1 MSNLLKSKYLLGVMI
16 LAAVVIAFAF
26 AMFATT
32 ALAADCSITS
42 TLRVGSKGD
51 QVKCLQA
58 AVGATA
64 DGIFGPKTKAAVVAW
79 QASVGLVADGVFGP
93 KSNAAWSGGSM
104 SMTYPAGCTSGTG
117 YSPTTG
123 MPCTGMMSGYPA
135 GCTSASG
142 FSATT
147 GQPCSGG
154 TVISGPVGVSLA
166 SDNPASGTVVATQ
179 ATADIAHF
187 TFTGSGTVTAVTL
200 KRIGVSGDS
209 TLSNVYLFDGAT
221 RLTDAASVSSN
232 GIISFNV
239 PAGIFTVSGSKT
251 ISVKSDI
258 LTGTSGQTV
267 GVMLATFTTSGGT
280 MTANLSGNIHTVASA
295 TLAAVALSGTVTPT
309 GATLSPAANVTV
321 WQATFSVSQRDVW
334 MKRIALRNTGS
345 APASAFINFK
355 LYVNGV
361 VVGTASG
368 LDINGY
374 VTFDLTAAPV
384 LLVAGSRVVRVDV
397 DLVSGASRTALFS
410 LRQAADV
417 DFVDSN
423 FGVNIAPTSTPWASA
438 TANTISGSSGGSLT
452 IEKDVSSPSVRV
464 VNQASDANIATF
476 KFTAYGEAIKVETLR
491 ATYASSDVAISELRN
506 GRILIGGVQYGSST
520 TLNEDSHATTAYTS
534 YTVNYTF
541 MPGVPVMVELHA
553 DIFDNDGTDSITA
566 GTDTIN
572 GSLAIGSSNATRQDS
587 LGSFN
592 APAVAVT
599 SNTLTISTASIT
611 LAKNSTYAN
620 QNTSLPSTNF
630 KIGSWNLAGSSV
642 EDVLLTTL
650 GFDIR
655 EGLSGTEFDEGDIT
669 NMYPVVKNSSGSIVA
684 QPSPIATLGTG
695 ADQNFS
701 INYTLVKNTNVT
713 IELFANLAD
722 DTLDMVAGVSG
733 GTDAID
739 ATDGFDTVLQVSG
752 TSLVSGATVTGG
764 NGTTTVVGQ
773 NVAFAAAT
781 ITTSK
786 DASSPVTAIAYDNQ
800 TLTTLAAK
808 FETVTAGFRVTDLT
822 ITVGASADTVVQNVM
837 LYDGATLVATAPL
850 STTTTAVFSGLAWE
864 VPANTS
870 KVLTVKLQLGTVG
883 VNAGTTGSTITT
895 SIAAATDFTAVN
907 TSTGASATGAGTATG
922 STTYAYAS
930 IPTVTKV
937 ELTTTEATLA
947 AGTKVLARFTVAS
960 NGGTV
965 AWKQVLFDITKIAA
979 PTIASVTLWDVTGG
993 GNTEITSA
1001 KVFQNGSGGVATTCS
1016 SDNTICEL
1024 LISVGTNADDNVEE
1038 QVSGSKTYE
1047 VRATIAGTLAAANS
1061 ISTSIQSNLAHVTSV
1076 AYTGTDNDL
1085 TVDDASFVWSDI
1097 SAQSHD
1103 TGTTDWTNENLVKV
1117 LPTSTWTM
1125 TYPN

>member
-1 MSNLLKSKYLLGVMI
+1 MSNILNLKGVKLFAI
-16 LAAVVIAFAF
+16 IVLAA
-26 AMFATT
+26 AMLVTFGMVAVQS
-32 ALAADCSITS
+32 ASAACSITS
-42 TLRVGSKGD
+42 TLRVGSRGD
-51 QVKCLQA
+51 QVKCLQE

-64 DGIFGPKTKAAVVAW
+64 DGVFGPKTKAAVVAW
-79 QASVGLVADGVFGP
+79 QSSVGLVADGVFGP
-93 KSNAAWSGGSM
+93 KSNAAWSGGSVG
-104 SMTYPAGCTSGTG
+104 MTYPAGCTSGTG
-117 YSPTTG
+117 FSPTTG
-123 MPCTGMMSGYPA
+123 QPCTGSMTGYPA
-135 GCTSASG
+135 GCSSASG

-147 GQPCSGG
+147 GQPCTGG

-166 SDNPASGTVVATQ
+166 ADNPASGTVVATQ

-187 TFTGSGTVTAVTL
+187 TFTGSGTVTGVVL

-209 TLSNVYLFDGAT
+209 TLSNVYLFDGAV

-232 GIISFNV
+232 GLISFNV
-239 PAGIFTVSGSKT
+239 PGGIFTVAGSKT

-280 MTANLSGNIHTVASA
+280 VTANLSANIHTVASA
-295 TLAAVALSGTVTPT
+295 TLAAVSAGTVTPT
-309 GATLSPAANVTV
+309 GATLNPSANVTV
-321 WQATFSVSQRDVW
+321 WQSTLSVSNRDVW

-345 APASAFINFK
+345 APASAFANFK

-361 VVGTASG
+361 QVATAAG
-368 LDINGY
+368 LDVNGY
-374 VTFDLTAAPV
+374 VTFDLTAAPI

-423 FGVNIAPTSTPWASA
+423 FNVNIAPTSTPWASA
-438 TANTISGSSGGSLT
+438 TANTISGTSGGSLT

-491 ATYASSDVAISELRN
+491 ATYASSDAAIGSLRN

-520 TLNEDSHATTAYTS
+520 TLNEDSQATPYTS

-541 MPGVPVMVELHA
+541 MPGVPVLVELHA

-611 LAKNSTYAN
+611 LAKNSSYAN
-620 QNTSLPSTNF
+620 QSTVLPSTNF

-655 EGLSGTEFDEGDIT
+655 ESTGTEFDEGDIT
-669 NMYPVVKNSSGSIVA
+669 NMYVVVKNASGAIVA

-713 IELFANLAD
+713 IDLFANLSD

-739 ATDGFDTVLQVSG
+739 ATDAFDTVFQVSG
-752 TSLVSGATVTGG
+752 TSLVSGAAVTGG

-773 NVAFAAAT
+773 AIAFAAAT
-781 ITTSK
+781 ITVSK
-786 DASSPVTAIAYDNQ
+786 DASAPVTAIAYDNQ
-800 TLTTLAAK
+800 TLTTAALR
-808 FETVTAGFRVTDLT
+808 FATVTAGFNITDLT
-822 ITVGASADTVVQNVM
+822 VTVGASADTVVQNVV
-837 LYDGATLVATAPL
+837 LYDGATLIATAPL
-850 STTTTAVFSGLAWE
+850 STATTAVFSGLLWN
-864 VPANTS
+864 VPANTN

-883 VNAGTTGSTITT
+883 PFAGTTGATITT

-907 TSTGASATGAGTATG
+907 TSTGVSATGAGTATG

-930 IPTVTKV
+930 VPTVDYV
-937 ELTTTEATLA
+937 ALPTTTLA
-947 AGTKVLARFTVAS
+947 AGTKVLAKFNVTS

-965 AWKQVLFDITKIAA
+965 AWKEVLFDITKSAA
-979 PTIASVTLWDVTGG
+979 PTIASPTLWDVTGG
-993 GNTEITSA
+993 SNTQITA
-1001 KVFQNGSGGVATTCS
+1001 AVAFQNGTAGVATTCVA
-1016 SDNTICEL
+1016 DNTVCEL
-1024 LISVGTNADDNVEE
+1024 MITVGAKSDDDVEQ
-1038 QVSGSKTYE
+1038 QVSGTKTYE
-1047 VRATIAGTLAAANS
+1047 VRATIAGTLAANNS
-1061 ISTSIQSNLAHVTSV
+1061 ISTSIQSNLAHVASAVFT
-1076 AYTGTDNDL
+1076 TNDNDT
-1085 TVDDASFVWSDI
+1085 TVDDASFTWSDT

-1103 TGTTDWTNENLVKV
+1103 TGTADWVSENLLKV

-1125 TYPN
+1125 TVPT